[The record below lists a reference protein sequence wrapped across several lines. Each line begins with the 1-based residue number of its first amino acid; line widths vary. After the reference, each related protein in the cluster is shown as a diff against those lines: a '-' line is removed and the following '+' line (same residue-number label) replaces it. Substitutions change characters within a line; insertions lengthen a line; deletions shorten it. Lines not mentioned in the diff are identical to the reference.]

1 MLKRCPLKKI
11 CFEIIS
17 QVVGSGGG
25 VLAGGLT
32 VAGGVMTV
40 MTAGAAL
47 PVLVAVRPRIFNRKV
62 HAFKKICPKSPETAQ
77 GASLGLASGITGGAA
92 AITKKVL
99 NSQQMK
105 KVEVAIEVNTTCQSH
120 GAHIHLH
127 IS

>member
-1 MLKRCPLKKI
+1 MFP
-11 CFEIIS
+11 

-47 PVLVAVRPRIFNRKV
+47 PVLVAVRPRILNRKM
-62 HAFKKICPKSPETAQ
+62 HAFKKI
-77 GASLGLASGITGGAA
+77 
-92 AITKKVL
+92 
-99 NSQQMK
+99 SQ
-105 KVEVAIEVNTTCQSH
+105 
-120 GAHIHLH
+120 

>member
-1 MLKRCPLKKI
+1 MQKRCLLKI
-11 CFEIIS
+11 IFLQNIS

-47 PVLVAVRPRIFNRKV
+47 PVLVAVRPTILNRKV
-62 HAFKKICPKSPETAQ
+62 HALQKNCPKSPETAQ